1 MEIFRFKDQAWEGTY
16 NMQTDSEPFSLIK
29 ENSFN
34 REKSNRLKN
43 FMLRME
49 GWAVFTFSVAYIYM
63 CVCMCVS
70 MHIDSYKGRSFA
82 SLAIEEECCSF
93 VKTNKQTNN
102 K

>member
-49 GWAVFTFSVAYIYM
+49 GWAVFTFSVAYTYIYIYIYIYM
-63 CVCMCVS
+63 YA
-70 MHIDSYKGRSFA
+70 H
-82 SLAIEEECCSF
+82 
-93 VKTNKQTNN
+93 
-102 K
+102 